1 LAPTWDQLRNI
12 YKSHQLINIGK
23 VDCTKFDDLCSKW
36 GIKGYPTLLLF
47 ENRMVIDKYKK
58 ERTLS
63 NLMEFVENQVGEE
76 EDDNDKLQDVMM
88 SIC

>member
-1 LAPTWDQLRNI
+1 
-12 YKSHQLINIGK
+12 
-23 VDCTKFDDLCSKW
+23 
-36 GIKGYPTLLLF
+36 
-47 ENRMVIDKYKK
+47 MVIDKYKK